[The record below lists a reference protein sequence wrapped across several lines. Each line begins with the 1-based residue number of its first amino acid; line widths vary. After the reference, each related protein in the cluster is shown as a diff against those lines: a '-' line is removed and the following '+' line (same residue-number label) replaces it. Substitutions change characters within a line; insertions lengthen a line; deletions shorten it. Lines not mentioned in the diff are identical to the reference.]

1 MRRKLDI
8 YKIIK
13 TCNSKKIGTL
23 LPSATEIVCA
33 LGLEKDLVGISHECD
48 FPTSVTSLPKL
59 TSSTIGQNRNSE
71 DIHRSVESLLKNSLS
86 VYNLDLDLLKS
97 LKPDYLI
104 TQDLCDVCAVSFDQV
119 ADACNKVLSANTKI
133 ISLRPQNL
141 QDIWED
147 VRVVAQ
153 ELDAT
158 PAYKE
163 FKEDV
168 DRRINFISKKVKTN
182 GLDQKSVLTIEWYGP
197 VMIGGLWLPEM
208 IEIAGG
214 RYLLATPGK
223 RALTVTRQDLSLID
237 PDVVI
242 IKPCGFKLEQ
252 TLQELETLNR
262 NVPLESWKAYQK
274 KNIFIVDGNAYFNRP
289 GPRIMDSLEILSY
302 CLHPETFP
310 EFLEKYSQSLKRL
323 ERGLKVSPN

>member
-1 MRRKLDI
+1 M
-8 YKIIK
+8 
-13 TCNSKKIGTL
+13 

-33 LGLEKDLVGISHECD
+33 LGLEKNLVGISHECD
-48 FPTSVTSLPKL
+48 FPTSVTSLPKF
-59 TSSTIGQNRNSE
+59 TSSTIGQDRNSE

-86 VYNLDLDLLKS
+86 VYDLDLDLLKL

-119 ADACNKVLSANTKI
+119 TDACNKVLSANTKI

-147 VRVVAQ
+147 VHVVAQ
-153 ELDAT
+153 ELEVI
-158 PAYKE
+158 PAYEE

-168 DRRINFISKKVKTN
+168 DRRIDFISKKVKTN
-182 GLDQKSVLTIEWYGP
+182 GLEQKSVLTIEWYGP

-214 RYLLATPGK
+214 RYLLATPGE
-223 RALTVTRQDLSLID
+223 RALTVTRQNLSLID

-252 TLQELETLNR
+252 TLKELETLSR
-262 NVPLESWKAYQK
+262 NVPLENWKATQK

-310 EFLEKYSQSLKRL
+310 EFLEKYSQSLRRL
-323 ERGLKVSPN
+323 ERGLKVSLN

>member
-1 MRRKLDI
+1 VRRKLDI
-8 YKIIK
+8 SKIIK
-13 TCNSKKIGTL
+13 TSNSKKIGTL

-33 LGLEKDLVGISHECD
+33 LGLEKNLVGISHECD

-119 ADACNKVLSANTKI
+119 ADACKKVLSANTKI

-141 QDIWED
+141 QDVWED
-147 VRVVAQ
+147 VHVVAQ

-208 IEIAGG
+208 IKIAGG
-214 RYLLATPGK
+214 RYLLATPGEK
-223 RALTVTRQDLSLID
+223 ALTVTRENLSSIN

-242 IKPCGFKLEQ
+242 VKPCGFQLKQ
-252 TLQELETLNR
+252 TLQELETLKR
-262 NVPLESWKAYQK
+262 NVPFEDWKAYQD
-274 KNIFIVDGNAYFNRP
+274 NSIFIVDGNAYFNRP

-302 CLHPETFP
+302 CLHPNTFP
-310 EFLEKYSQSLKRL
+310 EFLEKYNQSLKRL